1 MKTITEIKQIK
12 LSDNAKKVLIT
23 TGTAAYFVG
32 AATVVVKGA
41 AAPVIA
47 KAVVVTGIGIAS
59 AMAGKSIYDRY
70 KKRELDKANF
80 MANIIIKEPV
90 KLNA

>member
-23 TGTAAYFVG
+23 TGAAAYFVG
-32 AATVVVKGA
+32 AATVVIKGA

-59 AMAGKSIYDRY
+59 AMAGKSIYDYY
-70 KKRELDKANF
+70 KKRELDNANF
-80 MANIIIKEPV
+80 MANVIIKEPV
-90 KLNA
+90 KLNS